1 MAVVD
6 NLGSLWVEAEHLTG
20 QACDPLDPMVL
31 TKLGARSR

>member
-6 NLGSLWVEAEHLTG
+6 NLGSLWAEAERLTG

-31 TKLGARSR
+31 AKLEARSR